1 MRVFI
6 DSVRLFVSIPG
17 RLMIGLVRFYQLAI
31 SPMLPGVCRFQPTC
45 SAYSIEAIRKYGA
58 IVGGWKTVCRLVRCQ
73 PFCKGGHD
81 PP

>member
-1 MRVFI
+1 MRWLTGTIRYV
-6 DSVRLFVSIPG
+6 LSIPS
-17 RLMIGLVRFYQLAI
+17 RMMIGLVRFYQLAI
-31 SPMLPGVCRFQPTC
+31 SPMLPSSCRFQPTC
-45 SAYSIEAIRKYGA
+45 STYSIQAIRKYGA